1 MSLAVLYIM
10 QLLLKRQTKDEWAGR
25 LCDNIRCH
33 VIMSLVFMGL
43 FGMCITESSEQTSVS
58 VNEQNPSILEQA
70 LLDHTMYF
78 P

>member
-10 QLLLKRQTKDEWAGR
+10 QLLLKRQTKDEWAGL
-25 LCDNIRCH
+25 LCDSIRCH

-43 FGMCITESSEQTSVS
+43 FGMCIPESSEQTSVS
-58 VNEQNPSILEQA
+58 VNEQNHSILEQA